1 MALGDRLWEPSRERI
16 KETNMWKFMEFVN
29 QRQGLVLS
37 NYQELYQWSVDHIPQ
52 FWADFWDFAS
62 IIHSKPYE
70 AVVDDLGKMPGA
82 RWFVGAELNFAENL
96 LRYRDE
102 QTALIFKGEG
112 QPMRK
117 MTYAELFQEVS
128 ALQKALKE
136 EGVSPGDRVSG
147 FMPNMPETVIAMLA
161 TTSLGA
167 IWSSCSPDF
176 GRKGVLDRFGQIEP
190 KVLFAAD
197 GYYYKGKAFDTM
209 ERVKEIVEELPSLK
223 RVVIVPYAGRG
234 DPARVPKAMMYD
246 EFKEGGAEGIE
257 FVQLPFEHP
266 LYIMFSSGTTGLP
279 KCMVQSAGGVLI
291 NHLKELMLHTDIKRS
306 DVIFYYTTCGWMMWN
321 WLVSSLAIGATVVL
335 YDGSPFHPSPEALW
349 EMAEELGITV
359 FGTSARYLAAIE
371 EAGVKPGERFKLEP
385 LRAILSTGSPLSVE
399 SFEYVYRDIKSDV
412 CLSSISGGTDINGC
426 FFAGNPMGPVYAGE
440 LQCRTLGMKV
450 AVFDNEGKPILDRP
464 GELVCLAPSPSMPL
478 YFWRDEKGEKYRS
491 AYFDVFPGVWRHG
504 DYVQITPTG
513 GAIIY
518 GRSDATLNPGGVRI
532 GTAEIYR
539 VVEAFG
545 EVEDSLAIGQ
555 KWKGDE
561 RIVLFV
567 KLAKGH
573 ELTEELKAKIRR
585 ALKEQLSPRH
595 VPAKIIAVPDIPYT
609 INMKKVEIAVRNI
622 IHGLPVVNVD
632 SLANPESLEHFKD
645 LAELQE
651 D

>member
-1 MALGDRLWEPSRERI
+1 
-16 KETNMWKFMEFVN
+16 
-29 QRQGLVLS
+29 
-37 NYQELYQWSVDHIPQ
+37 
-52 FWADFWDFAS
+52 
-62 IIHSKPYE
+62 
-70 AVVDDLGKMPGA
+70 
-82 RWFVGAELNFAENL
+82 
-96 LRYRDE
+96 
-102 QTALIFKGEG
+102 
-112 QPMRK
+112 
-117 MTYAELFQEVS
+117 
-128 ALQKALKE
+128 
-136 EGVSPGDRVSG
+136 
-147 FMPNMPETVIAMLA
+147 
-161 TTSLGA
+161 
-167 IWSSCSPDF
+167 
-176 GRKGVLDRFGQIEP
+176 
-190 KVLFAAD
+190 
-197 GYYYKGKAFDTM
+197 
-209 ERVKEIVEELPSLK
+209 
-223 RVVIVPYAGRG
+223 
-234 DPARVPKAMMYD
+234 
-246 EFKEGGAEGIE
+246 
-257 FVQLPFEHP
+257 
-266 LYIMFSSGTTGLP
+266 
-279 KCMVQSAGGVLI
+279 
-291 NHLKELMLHTDIKRS
+291 
-306 DVIFYYTTCGWMMWN
+306 
-321 WLVSSLAIGATVVL
+321 
-335 YDGSPFHPSPEALW
+335 
-349 EMAEELGITV
+349 MAEEIGITV

-440 LQCRTLGMKV
+440 LQCRTLGVKV

-539 VVEAFG
+539 VVEAFE

-567 KLAKGH
+567 KLAQGH

-585 ALKEQLSPRH
+585 ALREQLSPRH

-632 SLANPESLEHFKD
+632 SLANPESLDHFKD
-645 LAELQE
+645 LPELRA